1 MSQKNQIVSLT
12 IILIF
17 ITLISCQTEKN
28 RLAVDTSGIDIDP
41 VEIKRY
47 EQKLFDINPANLA
60 EELKKI
66 QPDFG
71 VFLNGDL
78 DDTLNIMRLANY
90 IDDTLLRNVN
100 NDCQNVFPN
109 LNALEADLDQAFRY
123 HKYYYPKFQ
132 VADVYTYISGFDYEH
147 PVQLMDQNVLIS
159 IDMYLGKDY
168 YRYKKLGL
176 PAYMLNRFDRHYI
189 VKDCMKELARQN
201 INYRRIGPALLDM
214 MVNEGKMIYY
224 TNAMIPSIS
233 DSILM
238 NYTTAQMEWAINAE
252 GSVWAFLLENEM
264 LYAKENQPIQKF
276 ILESPFTS
284 YFGADSP
291 PRLGWF
297 MGWKIVN
304 SYMQKNQDVELHEL
318 MNEYD
323 AQKVLQQSGYKPGI

>member
-1 MSQKNQIVSLT
+1 MSLKNQIVGLAILL
-12 IILIF
+12 IIIS
-17 ITLISCQTEKN
+17 LISCQTENN
-28 RLAVDTSGIDIDP
+28 RLDVDISHIDIP
-41 VEIKRY
+41 TIEVKRY
-47 EQKLFDINPANLA
+47 EQKLFDIDPANLTSA
-60 EELKKI
+60 LKKI

-78 DDTLNIMRLANY
+78 DDTLNIIRLANY

-109 LNALEADLDQAFRY
+109 LNALEADLAQAFRY

-132 VADVYTYISGFDYEH
+132 AADVYTYISGFDYEH
-147 PVQLMDQNVLIS
+147 PVQLMEQNVLIS

-176 PAYMLNRFDRHYI
+176 PAYMLNRFDQHYI
-189 VKDCMKELARQN
+189 IKDCMKELAKQN
-201 INYRRIGPALLDM
+201 INYRKIGPALLDM

-224 TNAMIPSIS
+224 INAMIPSIS

-297 MGWKIVN
+297 MGWKIVS
-304 SYMQKNQDVELHEL
+304 SYMQRNQDVELFEL

-323 AQKVLQQSGYKPGI
+323 AQKILQQSGYKPGI

>member
-1 MSQKNQIVSLT
+1 MSLKNQIVGLAILL
-12 IILIF
+12 IIIS
-17 ITLISCQTEKN
+17 LISCQTENN
-28 RLAVDTSGIDIDP
+28 RLDVDISHIDIP
-41 VEIKRY
+41 TIEVKRY
-47 EQKLFDINPANLA
+47 EQKLFDIDPANLTSA
-60 EELKKI
+60 LKKI

-78 DDTLNIMRLANY
+78 DDTLNIIRLANY

-109 LNALEADLDQAFRY
+109 LNALEADLAQAFRY

-132 VADVYTYISGFDYEH
+132 AADVYTYISGFDYEH
-147 PVQLMDQNVLIS
+147 PVQLMEQNVLIS

-176 PAYMLNRFDRHYI
+176 PAYMLNRFDQHYI
-189 VKDCMKELARQN
+189 IKDCMKELAKQN
-201 INYRRIGPALLDM
+201 INYRKIGPALLDM

-297 MGWKIVN
+297 MGWKIVS
-304 SYMQKNQDVELHEL
+304 SYMQRNQDVELREL

-323 AQKVLQQSGYKPGI
+323 AQKILQQSGYKPGI

>member
-1 MSQKNQIVSLT
+1 MAGKNW
-12 IILIF
+12 IIGLFFFVMVIIF
-17 ITLISCQTEKN
+17 ASCQSGGD
-28 RLAVDTSGIDIDP
+28 RLDVDLSNVDIEP
-41 VEIKRY
+41 IKIKRY
-47 EQKLFDINPANLA
+47 EQHLFAINPDNLVSA
-60 EELKKI
+60 LKKI

-109 LNALEADLDQAFRY
+109 LEGLEADLNQAFRY
-123 HKYYYPKFQ
+123 HTYYYPKFEA
-132 VADVYTYISGFDYEH
+132 ADVYTYISGFDYEH
-147 PVQLMDQNVLIS
+147 PVQLMEQNVLIS
-159 IDMYLGKDY
+159 IDMYLGKEY

-176 PAYMLNRFDRHYI
+176 PAYMLNRFDQHYI
-189 VKDCMKELARQN
+189 VKDCMKELAKQN
-201 INYRRIGPALLDM
+201 INYRKIGPALLDM

-238 NYTTAQMEWAINAE
+238 NYTAAQMEWAINAE

-284 YFGADSP
+284 YFGAESP

-297 MGWKIVN
+297 MGWKIVS
-304 SYMQKNQDVELHEL
+304 SYMQKNQDVELYEL

-323 AQKVLQQSGYKPGI
+323 AQKILQQSGYKPGI